1 MRVKVLFRSL
11 LDYGATMCKRY
22 RVSVKYTNGPLIG
35 KFVVQI
41 VGVNYENACELYDI
55 WTKRGFDVIVVQM
68 DCKKPDLKKKWFYKP
83 KKKNSVKGEIT

>member
-1 MRVKVLFRSL
+1 M
-11 LDYGATMCKRY
+11 LDYGATMYKKY

-68 DCKKPDLKKKWFYKP
+68 DCKKPDLKNKWFYKP
-83 KKKNSVKGEIT
+83 NKKHSFKGETT

>member
-1 MRVKVLFRSL
+1 M
-11 LDYGATMCKRY
+11 LDYGATMRKSY

-41 VGVNYENACELYDI
+41 VGANYQDACELYDI

-83 KKKNSVKGEIT
+83 KKKNSFKGEIT

>member
-1 MRVKVLFRSL
+1 MYK
-11 LDYGATMCKRY
+11 KY

-68 DCKKPDLKKKWFYKP
+68 DCKKPDLKKRSGSINQR
-83 KKKNSVKGEIT
+83 KNTVLKEKLLNV

>member
-1 MRVKVLFRSL
+1 MYK
-11 LDYGATMCKRY
+11 KY

-68 DCKKPDLKKKWFYKP
+68 DCKKPDLKRSGSINQRKILKEKLL
-83 KKKNSVKGEIT
+83 NV